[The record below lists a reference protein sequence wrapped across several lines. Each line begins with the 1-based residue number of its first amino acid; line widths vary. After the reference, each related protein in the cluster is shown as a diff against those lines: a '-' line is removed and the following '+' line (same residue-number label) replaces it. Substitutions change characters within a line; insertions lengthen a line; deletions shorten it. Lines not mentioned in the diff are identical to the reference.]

1 MVPDSPGHTDDTV
14 GPDSGEDAAYW
25 TAFSETARIRLN
37 ELADLCEVG
46 RETFA
51 QSSNEGFTAREG
63 AESMRFEAAATGP
76 DWPGGAW
83 STGAATPIHQV
94 GLMIA
99 LQAAGHLGE
108 MAPLLRPGEVI
119 WSLPLLSR
127 GVAESCSRLFAIYV
141 RPVLSEAPGSVSPEA
156 MKQVFAAAY
165 LEVLSAG
172 FSARRLASET
182 LDLDAANV
190 GAQEQL
196 VHAESELSRLQ
207 GAYGALFDPSTTD
220 VSTANR
226 LALEGRRIAT
236 MTDLLNDLA
245 AWMWPDS
252 TRRPPPL
259 YRVLSGLA
267 HGSLDAQIALFNVE
281 DTAEGRQLTRSI
293 PVEHVEYLVLVGGL
307 LFQRTFARLAGFYDW
322 SEGPL
327 NRYSELL
334 AETFPDRFTYG

>member
-1 MVPDSPGHTDDTV
+1 L
-14 GPDSGEDAAYW
+14 
-25 TAFSETARIRLN
+25 SETARIRLN

-51 QSSNEGFTAREG
+51 QSSNEGFTPREG
-63 AESMRFEAAATGP
+63 AESMRLEAATEGP

-83 STGAATPIHQV
+83 PRGAAAAIHQV

-108 MAPLLRPGEVI
+108 MGALLRPGEVM

-127 GVAESCSRLFAIYV
+127 GVAESCSRLFAIHV
-141 RPVLSEAPGSVSPEA
+141 RPLLGLAPESVPPDA
-156 MKQVFAAAY
+156 MKQVFGAAY

-182 LDLDAANV
+182 LALDADNSS
-190 GAQEQL
+190 AQEQL
-196 VHAESELSRLQ
+196 AHAERELSRLQ
-207 GAYGALFDPSTTD
+207 GAYGDLFDPSTTD

-226 LALEGRRIAT
+226 LVLEGRRRAT

-245 AWMWPDS
+245 VWMWPDS
-252 TRRPPPL
+252 TKRPPPL

-281 DTAEGRQLTRSI
+281 DTPEGRQLTRAI
-293 PVEHVEYLVLVGGL
+293 PVEHVEYLVLVSGL
-307 LFQRTFARLAGFYDW
+307 LFQRTFARLAGFYGW
-322 SEGPL
+322 SDDPL
-327 NRYSELL
+327 DRYSELL
-334 AETFPDRFTYG
+334 AETFPERFIYGEGS